1 MAPCEDDT
9 VASVSD
15 VAAERSAAPLTHF
28 LAVLPAR
35 DKESE
40 GGGVLGKGNL
50 QIRVGMWLSV
60 DEICSWG
67 LSHSPLSVL

>member
-40 GGGVLGKGNL
+40 GGGGAWK
-50 QIRVGMWLSV
+50 RKFA
-60 DEICSWG
+60 DKSW
-67 LSHSPLSVL
+67 HVVKC